1 MSGFFVFFYDSIVAT
16 ILRALP
22 EYLNSQRY
30 MPCHVPRFS
39 RPFVMG
45 MVIETPVKL
54 DFAWLGMSSSPSSV

>member
-16 ILRALP
+16 ILRAPP

-39 RPFVMG
+39 RPFVIG

-54 DFAWLGMSSSPSSV
+54 DFA